1 MALPFRKPLILMT
14 PKSLL
19 RHPECKSSFDDM
31 VDGTEFQRAIPE
43 TGPASADPSSVK
55 RLIFCTGKVYYA
67 LADERK
73 KAGLEDKIA
82 IARIEQI
89 SPFPFDL
96 VKQECDKYANAEL
109 VFAQE
114 EHKNHGAWAYAL
126 PRLQTSVGGYDR
138 RFRYVGRD
146 VSYSEPGINFHHLFF
161 KISLFFLL
169 GRSITRYRIQDD
181 ALEGTQCHDG

>member
-19 RHPECKSSFDDM
+19 RHPDCKSSFDDM

-146 VSYSEPGINFHHLFF
+146 VSYNEPGFNFHHLFF
-161 KISLFFLL
+161 KISLPPS
-169 GRSITRYRIQDD
+169 RSLHHPHPLPDPK
-181 ALEGTQCHDG
+181 